1 MHTFYPNHHV
11 VSLPNGGHL
20 QLFCSKYSCQ
30 VSWCWTVSQPASYWT
45 EEAGPFITCW
55 CSTLWKWCIGS
66 WQMWVSFI
74 GQNDNHRLL
83 HHESNVGGVKEKL
96 WRLSHKNVTV
106 CMKRR
111 ATVCYQLMSLS
122 NRRTFWHFLVWK
134 SQM

>member
-96 WRLSHKNVTV
+96 WRLSIKTSQ
-106 CMKRR
+106 C
-111 ATVCYQLMSLS
+111 
-122 NRRTFWHFLVWK
+122 VWK
-134 SQM
+134 EELLYVISSCLLAIGEHFDIS